1 MCKEGRV
8 ADEEHCCFFFVCVK
22 EKMEEADALVLHDV
36 VAIKTVR
43 CS

>member
-1 MCKEGRV
+1 MRNTTV
-8 ADEEHCCFFFVCVK
+8 FFLCVK
-22 EKMEEADALVLHDV
+22 EKMEEAGALVLHDV